1 VPQGV
6 GIVSIRESA
15 ISPVSATERVRVRAR
30 SNFFVGMSA
39 LLLAL
44 VLIGFAPTLYLR
56 AFFDVPPMRPHLY
69 LHGVVLTAWFVWFVV
84 QTSLVKAGR
93 ITDHRRFGVI
103 GAVLAVAT
111 VGAGVLATLMA
122 PSGITAAGLDFNAD
136 VSTQGIEGLGPG
148 FTILEGLSGAFW
160 GNLGSALAFLILV
173 GSAIALRARSDW
185 HKRLMLLASVA
196 IMLPALA
203 RLSRWPIL
211 GGEQGPFPLGV
222 VSALLVALFVYDLL
236 TARRVHRATL
246 LGTALSILLAGGG
259 FAIGLTDWG
268 RGIVRAL
275 A

>member
-1 VPQGV
+1 M
-6 GIVSIRESA
+6 STRESA
-15 ISPVSATERVRVRAR
+15 ISPANATATVQVRAR
-30 SNFFVGMSA
+30 SNFFFGMSA

-44 VLIGFAPTLYLR
+44 VLIGFGPTLHLR

-69 LHGVVLTAWFVWFVV
+69 LHGLIITAWFVWFFV
-84 QTSLVKAGR
+84 QASLVKVGR
-93 ITDHRRFGVI
+93 IADHRRFGVI

-136 VSTQGIEGLGPG
+136 VSTQGIDGLGPG

-160 GNLGSALAFLILV
+160 SNLGSALAFLILV
-173 GSAIALRARSDW
+173 ALAIALRARPDW
-185 HKRLMLLASVA
+185 HKRLMLLASMA

-222 VSALLVALFVYDLL
+222 VLALLLALVGYDLL
-236 TARRVHRATL
+236 TTRRVHRATL
-246 LGTALSILLAGGG
+246 LGTAVSWLLGGGG
-259 FAIGLTDWG
+259 FAIGLTEWG

>member
-1 VPQGV
+1 
-6 GIVSIRESA
+6 VSAREPA
-15 ISPVSATERVRVRAR
+15 ISPAHATGTIRVRAR
-30 SNFFVGMSA
+30 SSFFFGMSA

-69 LHGVVLTAWFVWFVV
+69 LHGVVLTAWFVWFFV
-84 QTSLVKAGR
+84 QASLVKVGR
-93 ITDHRRFGVI
+93 IADHRRFGVI

-136 VSTQGIEGLGPG
+136 VSTQGIDGLGPG

-173 GSAIALRARSDW
+173 ALAIALRTRSDW
-185 HKRLMLLASVA
+185 HKRLMLLASWA

-222 VSALLVALFVYDLL
+222 GLSLLLALIAYDLL
-236 TARRVHRATL
+236 TTRRVHRATL
-246 LGTALSILLAGGG
+246 LGTAVSFLLGGGG
-259 FAIGLTDWG
+259 FAIGSTQWG
-268 RGIVRAL
+268 RDIVRAL